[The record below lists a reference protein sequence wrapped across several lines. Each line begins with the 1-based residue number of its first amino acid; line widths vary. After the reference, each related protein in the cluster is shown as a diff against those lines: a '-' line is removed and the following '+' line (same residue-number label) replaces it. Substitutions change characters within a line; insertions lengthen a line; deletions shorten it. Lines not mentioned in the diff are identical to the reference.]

1 MIPLI
6 KPNLPKPK
14 EWWKYLKKSY
24 EANHFSNGG
33 PCSNLLESR
42 LKKYLN
48 TKHDPLLVSNATVG
62 LTIALNALNL
72 PKDSEVIIPSFTFS
86 ATAHSV
92 LNANLKPVLA
102 DCGNDSFLCLN
113 DITKKISSRTKVF
126 IVVQAL
132 GFSCDYKKYE
142 KFAKQNN
149 LILIFDS
156 AALLGADYKDG
167 KKVGVAGDFEIFSL
181 HATKTFGIGEGG
193 LITSKHKNL
202 LEHCRKQTNFGF
214 ENGFS
219 VHCGTNAKLSEISC
233 AIGNSALDGI
243 AKKLSSK
250 DTVASWYKFH
260 LKDTDVCYFNGN
272 SAHQVFP
279 VVFKDKATRDKIKK
293 ILDKNKIGN
302 RIYYIPIHVQEFFK
316 NLNVKD
322 KFPKSEYFYE
332 HILCLPIYD
341 DLRSKDVTKICKVI
355 KDNL

>member
-24 EANHFSNGG
+24 EANHYSNGG

-72 PKDSEVIIPSFTFS
+72 PQDTEVIIPSFTFS

-92 LNANLKPVLA
+92 LNANLKPILA
-102 DCGNDSFLCLN
+102 DCGKDSLLCLN
-113 DITKKISSRTKVF
+113 DVTKKISSRTKVF
-126 IVVQAL
+126 IVVQTL

-142 KFAKQNN
+142 KFAKKNK

-193 LITSKHKNL
+193 LITSKHKRL
-202 LEHCRKQTNFGF
+202 LDHCRKQTNFGF

-219 VHCGTNAKLSEISC
+219 ICCGTNAKLPEVSC
-233 AIGNSALDGI
+233 AVGNSVLDVI
-243 AKKLSSK
+243 DEKIRSK
-250 DTVASWYKFH
+250 NLVASWYKFH
-260 LKDTDVCYFNGN
+260 LKDTSLCYFNGN

-279 VVFKDKATRDKIKK
+279 VVFKDKNTRDKIKK

-302 RIYYIPIHVQEFFK
+302 RIYYIPIHVQDFFK

-322 KFPKSEYFYE
+322 SFPNSEYFYD
-332 HILCLPIYD
+332 HILCLPIYE
-341 DLRSKDVTKICKVI
+341 DLNSKDVVKICKIVKENI
-355 KDNL
+355 